1 MIRRLLPSPLLTLA
15 LIVLWLVL
23 NQSVSPGQIILGVVF
38 GVAAPALLAP
48 LRPAR
53 PHIRHPL
60 VLLRL
65 ILHVGYDVIE
75 SNLQV
80 FWSLLRHPSRPVQ
93 SSFIHIPLDMR
104 DPHALALLAM
114 ILCITPGTAWAE
126 VSRDRSMLLLHV
138 FEIVDADA
146 MIAMVKQRYE
156 RPLMEI
162 FE

>member
-1 MIRRLLPSPLLTLA
+1 MKRLVSSLPLSALLF
-15 LIVLWLVL
+15 VVWLLL
-23 NQSVSPGQIILGVVF
+23 NQSVSPGTLLMGAVLAVLVPLGTKS
-38 GVAAPALLAP
+38 
-48 LRPAR
+48 LRPGSVTMR
-53 PHIRHPL
+53 KPL
-60 VLLRL
+60 VAFKLWAIVMRDFVRSNIRVATL
-65 ILHVGYDVIE
+65 ILTRRPRDIPSG
-75 SNLQV
+75 
-80 FWSLLRHPSRPVQ
+80 FLLV
-93 SSFIHIPLDMR
+93 PLDMR

-114 ILCITPGTAWAE
+114 ILCLTPGTAWAE